1 MSERYIEICNWDKF
15 QHKDLW
21 RKSNGR
27 PPWIKAYTGL
37 LHDDEW
43 LALLPSQRGILLG
56 LWLMYASTG
65 KGVSMS
71 RAKSLL
77 SPNKVSSRHFL
88 GHLQAL
94 SDAGFIQFVAQPI
107 RAPVA
112 PRSREEVEE
121 DPPSI
126 PPTVERVRQ
135 ATEAEIVRARE
146 EREASGYV
154 EGLKDYTGCKIVRG
168 EVGISH
174 VYDPL
179 GKEPKPVDW
188 PYPTPTRQEIL
199 EAQARRRAAHVA

>member
-1 MSERYIEICNWDKF
+1 VSERYIAICNWDKF

-27 PPWIKAYTGL
+27 PPWIKAYTNL
-37 LHDDEW
+37 LHNDDW
-43 LALLPSQRGILLG
+43 LELPQAQRGLLLG
-56 LWLMYASTG
+56 LWLMYASAG
-65 KGVSMS
+65 RAVSES
-71 RAKSLL
+71 GAKRLL
-77 SPNKVSSRHFL
+77 VSSESDARYWRVRITS
-88 GHLQAL
+88 L

-135 ATEAEIVRARE
+135 PTEAEIVRARE
-146 EREASGYV
+146 ERESNGYV

-179 GKEPKPVDW
+179 GTEPKPVDW

-199 EAQARRRAAHVA
+199 EAIARRRAAHVA